1 MNQRSVHSGVVPHS
15 WLQHHLPWL
24 GLLALVLNLL
34 QDEPAGRIAPDEL
47 NG

>member
-1 MNQRSVHSGVVPHS
+1 MNQHPAQLGVVPHS

-24 GLLALVLNLL
+24 SLLALVLNLL
-34 QDEPAGRIAPDEL
+34 QDEPASHIAPDEL

>member
-1 MNQRSVHSGVVPHS
+1 MYERSEYSGVMSHS

-24 GLLALVLNLL
+24 SLLALVLNLL
-34 QDEPAGRIAPDEL
+34 QDEPRSSSPDEL